1 MKISKIL
8 LTSSLVMTGLAAA
21 PAASAAVIYLNF
33 EGIATYPTGSGTV
46 IGNYYNGGAASN
58 GAVGPNYGV
67 QFTTGGQL
75 LCLNT
80 AGTECSNTSKGGQG
94 IPASQFYGLFFPT
107 ANPTMNV
114 AAGFDTGFSFNYTAP
129 FTTGTIV
136 NVYAGL
142 NGTGLLLAT
151 LSLPLTT
158 TGTCNTTI
166 SQGAQYCPF
175 ASASLSFSGI
185 ARSVVFGGTVNSQVF
200 DDFTFGSTSVG
211 AAVPEPATWGM
222 MILGFGMIGAASR
235 SRKVKT
241 SVKFA

>member
-1 MKISKIL
+1 MKISN
-8 LTSSLVMTGLAAA
+8 VLAAA
-21 PAASAAVIYLNF
+21 SLTIVGISAATAANAAVIYLNF

-67 QFTTGGQL
+67 QFTSGGQL

-80 AGTECSNTSKGGQG
+80 AAANCSNTSKGGQG
-94 IPASQFYGLFFPT
+94 IAASQYYALYFPT

-114 AAGFDTGFSFNYTAP
+114 AAGFDTGFSFTYTAP
-129 FTTGTIV
+129 FATGTTV
-136 NVYAGL
+136 NIYSGL
-142 NGTGLLLAT
+142 NGTGSLLAT
-151 LSLPLTT
+151 LALPLTT
-158 TGTCNTTI
+158 TATCDTTI
-166 SQGAQYCPF
+166 SRGAQFCPF
-175 ASASLSFSGI
+175 APASLGFAGI

-200 DDFTFGSTSVG
+200 DDFTFGSTFVG
-211 AAVPEPATWGM
+211 GAVPEPATWGM

-241 SVKFA
+241 TVNFA